1 MKRMPRLHTMIF
13 SAGFIFAFGT
23 MAMLA
28 QKPEEKEEK
37 RKTLLEND
45 RVRVREVWMEPGV
58 EYAPHTHEYA
68 HVGVIVE
75 GGTLQF
81 TEKGKAENVTFKAGN
96 VGWREAGV
104 THSIR
109 NRGKTTVHVVEVEL
123 KR

>member
-1 MKRMPRLHTMIF
+1 MKRMPRLHTKIF
-13 SAGFIFAFGT
+13 FAGFIFAFGT

-28 QKPEEKEEK
+28 QKQEEK

-81 TEKGKAENVTFKAGN
+81 TEKGKAENVTFKPGN